1 MKVVIVDYGS
11 GNIASVKMALSRL
24 GHEAILSNREDEIY
38 AADKVIFPGV
48 GHAKAAMQQ
57 LKYHKLDEVI
67 PKLTQPLLGIC
78 LGMQLMC
85 SHSEEGSTEALGIFD
100 APVQQFPPHP
110 EFKVPHMGWNL
121 IETRSLG
128 ANHAQIELPGYVY
141 FVHSYFVPLHA
152 NTTALANYIVPFSA
166 ALQRD
171 NFFATQFHPEKSGS
185 LGAQILQNFLKL

>member
-11 GNIASVKMALSRL
+11 GNIASVKMAVSRL
-24 GHEAILSNREDEIY
+24 GHEAVLSNQADEIY

-57 LKYHKLDEVI
+57 LIFSKLDQVI
-67 PKLTQPLLGIC
+67 PKLTQPVLGIC

-85 SHSEEGSTEALGIFD
+85 LHSEEGDTDALGIFD
-100 APVQQFPPHP
+100 ALVKKFPEHLD
-110 EFKVPHMGWNL
+110 FKVPHVGWNL
-121 IETRSLG
+121 IETRSVSS
-128 ANHAQIELPGYVY
+128 NRTQIEEAGYVY

-152 NTTALANYIVPFSA
+152 STTAMANYIVPFSA
-166 ALQRD
+166 AMQRD